1 MFYFVFESLRLS
13 NTIRGYSK
21 AAASVTSISQKAN
34 SSKWLWWSS
43 FLEGVGCVAILPL
56 RNVFFV
62 KNIHLQSHFILRFCL
77 DFGNKNTEILLQL
90 FGKCLT
96 LASISLHIIIDWVLY
111 KYTADIL
118 FLGCSWQFCIKI
130 QNFVDGNNQFEKR
143 FRQKLEKCFINIKV
157 LPKLSVAMT
166 LYQKSTKLYL
176 IC

>member
-13 NTIRGYSK
+13 NTIRSYSK

-96 LASISLHIIIDWVLY
+96 TCIILCLNFTAHNYWLSALQIHSWYSVFGVFLTVLHQDS
-111 KYTADIL
+111 K
-118 FLGCSWQFCIKI
+118 FCRRK
-130 QNFVDGNNQFEKR
+130 
-143 FRQKLEKCFINIKV
+143 
-157 LPKLSVAMT
+157 
-166 LYQKSTKLYL
+166 
-176 IC
+176 